1 MVDPKRKTFNP
12 NSQITV
18 LPIHK
23 QNLND
28 GYTER
33 KKKKMSTTMVSKVGA
48 TPTTPAGPIVGVD
61 PCKRCHRKSPV
72 PVSAAVS
79 RGEAF
84 CAPCFDRF
92 LSTKFRKQLGDE
104 SYKPLY
110 LRDKTPVAA
119 TARVVVPIR
128 SHWTAGSKVEA
139 GMALVDMLV
148 ELLRVHRRGHRGRQG
163 FYINVLEIVDDSA
176 PVPVPADGETKW
188 SLGDWLKENYT
199 DDEIESFKQI
209 KLSDFFHSASDELWD
224 TIQIDKINPE
234 SSSSVSPACSDN
246 SARPRSLNEL
256 LNVLPSKTSRAD
268 IITIITQQLIT
279 DYAIATKSQSIFEP
293 HTLTFMAEQSMAL
306 VCKGRGIELGT
317 SILPF
322 ISSADASAAA
332 GGAAPETVDVILACK
347 ANAVKPVYT
356 AADLVTLRPLCDL
369 YDTEIK
375 TYLALHD
382 LQVPAH
388 ALLPTIAPGTNT
400 KALSMDQ
407 LLHNYFSTIDAAFP
421 SVTTTVVRTI
431 DKLASKFDFSD
442 FEHAGGA
449 PVEASTGI
457 DAAPAAVGDKKVPCR
472 ICGTRREDDALS
484 WIHKISV
491 MTLSEIDQPVTT
503 PAKLDGPQDLCY
515 GCITLFKNSAVSE
528 IAWPT
533 ELSRGHLVEALLNEY
548 EL

>member
-1 MVDPKRKTFNP
+1 
-12 NSQITV
+12 
-18 LPIHK
+18 
-23 QNLND
+23 
-28 GYTER
+28 
-33 KKKKMSTTMVSKVGA
+33 MVSKVGT
-48 TPTTPAGPIVGVD
+48 TPTTPAGPTVGVD
-61 PCKRCHRKSPV
+61 PCKRCHRKVPV

-84 CAPCFDRF
+84 CGPCFDRF

-110 LRDKTPVAA
+110 LRDKTPVAT

-139 GMALVDMLV
+139 GTALVDMLV
-148 ELLRVHRRGHRGRQG
+148 ELIRVHRRGHRGRQG
-163 FYINVLEIVDDSA
+163 LYINVLEIVDDSA
-176 PVPVPADGETKW
+176 PVPVPADGEAAW
-188 SLGDWLKENYT
+188 SLGGWLQQQYT

-209 KLSDFFHSASDELWD
+209 KLSDFFRSASHELWD
-224 TIQIDKINPE
+224 TIQIDKFDSA
-234 SSSSVSPACSDN
+234 SSLSVSAAGSDG
-246 SARPRSLNEL
+246 SARPTSLNEL
-256 LNVLPSKTSRAD
+256 LSVLPSKTSRAD

-322 ISSADASAAA
+322 MSPANAASAATA
-332 GGAAPETVDVILACK
+332 AAAGGGAAPETVDVILACK

-356 AADLVTLRPLCDL
+356 ATDLVTLQPLCDL

-382 LQVPAH
+382 LKLPAH

-442 FEHAGGA
+442 FERAGSDAAAAG
-449 PVEASTGI
+449 STSI
-457 DAAPAAVGDKKVPCR
+457 DAASAVAAAGDKKLPCR

-491 MTLSEIDQPVTT
+491 MSLCEIDQPT
-503 PAKLDGPQDLCY
+503 PVLPVKLDGPQDLCY

-528 IAWPT
+528 VAWPSAA
-533 ELSRGHLVEALLNEY
+533 SRGHSVEALLSEY

>member
-1 MVDPKRKTFNP
+1 
-12 NSQITV
+12 
-18 LPIHK
+18 
-23 QNLND
+23 
-28 GYTER
+28 
-33 KKKKMSTTMVSKVGA
+33 MSTTMVSKVGA
-48 TPTTPAGPIVGVD
+48 TPTTPSGPTVGID
-61 PCKRCHRKSPV
+61 LCKRCHRKSPV
-72 PVSAAVS
+72 PVSVAVS

-110 LRDKTPVAA
+110 LRDKTPVAT

-139 GMALVDMLV
+139 GVALVDMLD
-148 ELLRVHRRGHRGRQG
+148 LLRVHRRGHRGRQG
-163 FYINVLEIVDDSA
+163 LFINVLEIVDDST
-176 PVPVPADGETKW
+176 PVPAPADGETEW
-188 SLGDWLKENYT
+188 SLGGWLKEHYT
-199 DDEIESFKQI
+199 DGEIESFKQI
-209 KLSDFFHSASDELWD
+209 KLSDFFQSASDDLWD
-224 TIQIDKINPE
+224 TIQIDKINSA
-234 SSSSVSPACSDN
+234 SSSSAPAPVASSDA
-246 SARPRSLNEL
+246 SARPTSLHEL
-256 LNVLPSKTSRAD
+256 LNLLPSKTSRAD

-322 ISSADASAAA
+322 MSPASASAAA
-332 GGAAPETVDVILACK
+332 TGGAAPETVDIILACK
-347 ANAVKPVYT
+347 ANTVKPVYT
-356 AADLVTLRPLCDL
+356 AADLVNIRPLCDL

-375 TYLALHD
+375 TYLALHG
-382 LQVPAH
+382 LQLPPH
-388 ALLPTIAPGTNT
+388 ALLPTIVPGTNT

-431 DKLASKFDFSD
+431 DKLASKFDLSD
-442 FEHAGGA
+442 FERTNGA
-449 PVEASTGI
+449 ATAV
-457 DAAPAAVGDKKVPCR
+457 AAAAGDKKVPCR

-491 MTLSEIDQPVTT
+491 MTLSEIDQPSPVAN
-503 PAKLDGPQDLCY
+503 PENLDGPKDLCY

-533 ELSRGHLVEALLNEY
+533 ELSRGHSVEALLGEY